1 VKDLEPVLL
10 AARSFEFLSKVGNL
24 SFDHVATL
32 SSSFNMSSDLLAEFD
47 SFYRAPQKAPSNPTP
62 VSNDLSLLEDT
73 SQNGHTAQGDIF
85 SLSQAPVMKLTD
97 DIWGNMG
104 GVQQATPQKSAA
116 PQDNIWGSFE
126 AVPEQKKAPSQN
138 LHTNGGNHGPA
149 TLETTQNKPGII
161 RRSTLDLF
169 SGNIN
174 DIEQTSPFRTNR
186 ELPYQ
191 APPPQKPAPIRKSS
205 SGGEILFDADE
216 VSIDAEDDDDFGD
229 FETVTSSEAPPQ
241 PQQSEPLNDLF
252 GATTLSSRP
261 SKRPVD
267 LLTAATNLSSNIL
280 PYPQAPK
287 SPSFQERNPF
297 SELGLATKQL
307 SSVKKEDKPKS
318 ASPITAWP
326 AFEAADPRPELY
338 RDSPVVANDDDEEW
352 GDFADLPPETAEVTT
367 VKVVSGIEAD
377 AWAWDSADQV
387 AEAAQPVGMTPPTN
401 IPPPSV
407 LLALFPPLFDLPQS
421 TLFKAV
427 ASQPFSLKNRI
438 ISDPATV
445 EFLRAYLLIAVV
457 AARLIAGRK
466 LRWKRDTLLSQAMK
480 IGPAAAG
487 GKGGM
492 KLTGVDKAEATRED
506 REAADVVRVWRE
518 QLGRLRS
525 AVAVANSS
533 IKDASAHLV
542 IPELNETMHVKTQ
555 ERALTAPKPCIICG
569 LKREE
574 RINRVDIQVEDSFG
588 EWWVEHWGHRA
599 CRNFWLEHESK
610 LKHR

>member
-1 VKDLEPVLL
+1 
-10 AARSFEFLSKVGNL
+10 
-24 SFDHVATL
+24 
-32 SSSFNMSSDLLAEFD
+32 MSSDLLAEFD
-47 SFYRAPQKAPSNPTP
+47 SFYRAPQVGPSNPTP
-62 VSNDLSLLEDT
+62 ASNDLSLLGDT
-73 SQNGHTAQGDIF
+73 GQNGHTAQEDIF
-85 SLSQAPVMKLTD
+85 SLSQAPVMKLSD
-97 DIWGNMG
+97 DIWGNTG

-116 PQDNIWGSFE
+116 LQDNIWGSFE

-138 LHTNGGNHGPA
+138 LHTSRGNYGSA
-149 TLETTQNKPGII
+149 TLETTQNKPRII

-174 DIEQTSPFRTNR
+174 NFEQTSPFRTNTKP
-186 ELPYQ
+186 PYQ

-216 VSIDAEDDDDFGD
+216 VSNDAKDDDDFGD
-229 FETVTSSEAPPQ
+229 FETVTSSAAPLQ
-241 PQQSEPLNDLF
+241 PQQSQSLNELF
-252 GATTLSSRP
+252 GATTLSSRT

-267 LLTAATNLSSNIL
+267 LLTAATNLSSNTL

-297 SELGLATKQL
+297 SELGLTTKQL
-307 SSVKKEDKPKS
+307 SSVKKEDKTNS

-326 AFEAADPRPELY
+326 TFVAADPKPELY
-338 RDSPVVANDDDEEW
+338 RDSPVAANEDDEEW
-352 GDFADLPPETAEVTT
+352 GDFADLPPEPATVTT
-367 VKVVSGIEAD
+367 AKVMSGIEAD

-387 AEAAQPVGMTPPTN
+387 SEVARPVEMTPPTN

-407 LLALFPPLFDLPQS
+407 LLTLFPPLFDLPQS

-427 ASQPFSLKNRI
+427 ANQTFSLKNRI

-506 REAADVVRVWRE
+506 REAADVVRVWKE

-525 AVAVANSS
+525 AISIANSS
-533 IKDASAHLV
+533 IGDSSAHLI
-542 IPELNETMHVKTQ
+542 IPEINEAMHVKSQ
-555 ERALTAPKPCIICG
+555 EGALTAPKPCIICG
-569 LKREE
+569 LKRDE
-574 RINRVDIQVEDSFG
+574 RINKVDVQVEDSFG

-599 CRNFWLEHESK
+599 CRNVWLEHESK

>member
-1 VKDLEPVLL
+1 
-10 AARSFEFLSKVGNL
+10 
-24 SFDHVATL
+24 
-32 SSSFNMSSDLLAEFD
+32 MSSDLLAEFD
-47 SFYRAPQKAPSNPTP
+47 SFYKAPQDIPSNPTP
-62 VSNDLSLLEDT
+62 ALNDLSFLDST
-73 SQNGHTAQGDIF
+73 SKNGYTEQGGAF
-85 SLSQAPVMKLTD
+85 GKWQAPAAKPTD
-97 DIWGNMG
+97 DIWGDMSG
-104 GVQQATPQKSAA
+104 FQQATPQQPAGA
-116 PQDNIWGSFE
+116 QDDIWGSFE
-126 AVPEQKKAPSQN
+126 TVPEQNKTPSQ
-138 LHTNGGNHGPA
+138 GPGIGQGSYRHA
-149 TLETTQNKPGII
+149 ASDSMQNKPRII

-174 DIEQTSPFRTNR
+174 DFENPSPYKTSTKPT
-186 ELPYQ
+186 YV
-191 APPPQKPAPIRKSS
+191 APPPKPAPTRKSS
-205 SGGEILFDADE
+205 SGGEILFDADDI
-216 VSIDAEDDDDFGD
+216 SHDPEDDDDFGD
-229 FETVTSSEAPPQ
+229 FETVASTEPPL
-241 PQQSEPLNDLF
+241 QQSQSLNDMF
-252 GATTLSSRP
+252 GATTLGPKS
-261 SKRPVD
+261 SKRP
-267 LLTAATNLSSNIL
+267 TNLLSTSANLNSNVL

-307 SSVKKEDKPKS
+307 SSVKKENNPKS

-326 AFEAADPRPELY
+326 SFEPTVPKPDLY
-338 RDSPVVANDDDEEW
+338 RDSPVTANHEEEEW
-352 GDFADLPPETAEVTT
+352 GDFADLPPETPAVSNA
-367 VKVVSGIEAD
+367 KKVSGIEAD
-377 AWAWDSADQV
+377 AWAWDAADQV
-387 AEAAQPVGMTPPTN
+387 KQVTRSVEVAPPTN

-407 LLALFPPLFDLPQS
+407 LLALFPALFDLPQS

-427 ASQPFSLKNRI
+427 ANQTFSLKNRI

-480 IGPAAAG
+480 IGPAAAA

-533 IKDASAHLV
+533 IKDATAHLM
-542 IPELNETMHVKTQ
+542 IPEINEAMHIKTQ
-555 ERALTAPKPCIICG
+555 EGALTAPKPCIICG

-574 RINRVDIQVEDSFG
+574 RINKVDVQVEDSFG
-588 EWWVEHWGHRA
+588 EWWVEYWGHRA
-599 CRNFWLEHESK
+599 CRNFWLEHEPK